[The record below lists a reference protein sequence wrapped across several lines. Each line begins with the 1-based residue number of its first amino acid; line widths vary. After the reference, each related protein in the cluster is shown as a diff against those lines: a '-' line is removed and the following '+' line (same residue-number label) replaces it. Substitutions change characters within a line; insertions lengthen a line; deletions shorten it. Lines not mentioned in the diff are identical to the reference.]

1 LRREHPV
8 LRRRRHF
15 FRGRRIRGSEVKDLS
30 WHKPDGNEMTDDDW
44 QSYTRCLGIRLA
56 GDAIDEVDPAG
67 QRIVD
72 DTLLVLINAHHEP
85 LDFVLPTHTREV
97 SWETLLDTRGT
108 DDVPRETPAGKGYP
122 LGGRSLALLRQ
133 TEPTT

>member
-1 LRREHPV
+1 
-8 LRRRRHF
+8 
-15 FRGRRIRGSEVKDLS
+15 
-30 WHKPDGNEMTDDDW
+30 MTDEDW

-56 GDAIDEVDPAG
+56 GDAIDEVDPVG

-122 LGGRSLALLRQ
+122 LGGAVTRAVA
-133 TEPTT
+133 TN